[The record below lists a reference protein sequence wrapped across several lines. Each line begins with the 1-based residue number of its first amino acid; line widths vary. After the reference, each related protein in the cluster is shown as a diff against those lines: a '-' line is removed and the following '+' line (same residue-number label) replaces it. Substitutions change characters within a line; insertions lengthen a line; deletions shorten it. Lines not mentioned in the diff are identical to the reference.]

1 VRKSGT
7 ETYCFAS
14 AIVAD
19 DEGQGLVEF
28 DDNLVIGA
36 EGPNA
41 LDKHL
46 RREIK

>member
-1 VRKSGT
+1 M
-7 ETYCFAS
+7 
-14 AIVAD
+14 AD

-46 RREIK
+46 RREINEVSILAQK